1 MYNPAMPHTSRRFEA
16 VPPYLFAEV
25 ARAKREAIA
34 RGVDVIDLG
43 IGDPDVPTPA
53 PIVESLCAHARDAAT
68 HRYDESGMGWPSFL
82 EAARDWYG
90 RTFGVALGD
99 ETGLCQ
105 VIGSK
110 EGLAHLAWAYL
121 DPGDLA
127 IVPNPGY
134 PVYKVNALMA
144 GAEAHEVPL
153 RAENA
158 FLPDL
163 GAIPSDVARRA
174 KLFYVC
180 YPNNPTAAVAT
191 PEFYKDAVAFCRSHD
206 ILLVNDMAYATVTFD
221 GLQHPTALQVSGA
234 ADCVIEFHSLSKMF
248 NMTGWR
254 LGFAAGNPEAVK
266 ALQAL
271 KSNIDSKQ
279 FGAIAEAGA
288 TALRQV
294 DNSATMA
301 LYERRRDYLC
311 DGLASIGWHVEKPK
325 ATLFV
330 WARIPRDDMTSGEF
344 CAALIERA
352 GIVAVPGNGAGSE
365 GEGYVRMSLTLLGDR
380 EGERY
385 AEAARRIGESGLVPQ
400 RAGV

>member
-1 MYNPAMPHTSRRFEA
+1 MPSPSRRFAA

-43 IGDPDVPTPA
+43 IGDPDIATPDA
-53 PIVESLCAHARDAAT
+53 VVDALVQAARDPAT
-68 HRYDESGMGWPSFL
+68 HRYDESAMGWPTFL
-82 EAARDWYG
+82 DAAREWYG
-90 RTFGVALGD
+90 RTFSVSLGD
-99 ETGLCQ
+99 EAEVCQ

-110 EGLAHLAWAYL
+110 EGLAHLAWAYI
-121 DPGDLA
+121 DPGDVA

-134 PVYKVNALMA
+134 PVYKVNTLMA
-144 GAEAHEVPL
+144 GGDVHEVPL
-153 RAENA
+153 REENG

-163 GAIPSDVARRA
+163 TEIPTEVARKA

-180 YPNNPTAAVAT
+180 YPNNPTAAIAT
-191 PEFYKDAVAFCRSHD
+191 PEFYADAVRFCRDHD
-206 ILLVNDMAYATVTFD
+206 ILLVNDMAYATVTYD
-221 GLQHPTALQVSGA
+221 GLKHPAALQQTGSL
-234 ADCVIEFHSLSKMF
+234 DCVIEFHSLSKMY

-254 LGFAAGNPEAVK
+254 IGFAIGNPAAVK

-288 TALRQV
+288 AALRHV
-294 DNSATMA
+294 DNGATMA
-301 LYERRRDYLC
+301 LYAKRRDYLC
-311 DGLASIGWHVEKPK
+311 DGLAELGWEVPKPK

-330 WARIPRDDMTSGEF
+330 WARVPRSDMTSAEF
-344 CAALIERA
+344 CAALIEKA

-365 GEGYVRMSLTLLGDR
+365 GEGYVRMSLTLPGDVA
-380 EGERY
+380 GERY
-385 AEAARRIGESGLVPQ
+385 AEAARRIGESGLVPS
-400 RAGV
+400 RAKV